1 MKMEAYLDN
10 SATTRAYPEVA
21 DIVKQVML
29 EDYGN
34 PSSMHMKGV
43 EAERYVVGAKDVI
56 ARSLK
61 CKPENI
67 LFTSGGTESDNLALI
82 GVARTMARRGR
93 HIITT
98 QIEHPAVLETCEYLS
113 KEGFEITYLPV
124 DSDGVVI
131 LTALESAIREDTI
144 LVSVMHTNNEIGSI
158 QPIEEIA
165 KIIGRVNPDTF
176 FHTDAVQGYG
186 KAQILPKKW
195 GVDLMSVSGHKL
207 HGPKGVGFLYMSDR
221 VRLSP
226 IIFGGGQQKGLRSG
240 TENVPGIAGLG
251 KAVELTM
258 GSLPEDVERLKELKA
273 YAAERL
279 SAIEGVSLNGY
290 RDGDSAPHIL
300 SISIGDVR
308 AEVML
313 HALEDKG
320 VYVSSGS
327 ACASN
332 KPAISATL
340 KAIGVDNKLLDST
353 IRISMSHFTT
363 KDEIV
368 YACDSI
374 EELIPQ
380 LRKYVRK

>member
-1 MKMEAYLDN
+1 MEAYLDN

-29 EDYGN
+29 GDYGN

-43 EAERYVVGAKDVI
+43 EAEKYIKDAKQTI
-56 ARSLK
+56 ASSLK

-82 GVARTMARRGR
+82 GTAETMKRRGK

-98 QIEHPAVLETCEYLS
+98 QIEHPAVLETCEFLS
-113 KEGFEITYLPV
+113 KEGYEITYLPV
-124 DSDGVVI
+124 DKDGVVS
-131 LTALESAIREDTI
+131 LDALKSALRPDTI
-144 LVSVMHTNNEIGSI
+144 LVSIMHVNNEIGAV
-158 QPIEEIA
+158 QPIEEIGQILSDNA
-165 KIIGRVNPDTF
+165 PDVI

-186 KAQILPKKW
+186 KIRLIPKKCH
-195 GVDLMSVSGHKL
+195 VDLLSVSGHKI

-221 VRLSP
+221 VRLRP

-240 TENVPGIAGLG
+240 TENVPGIAGLAE
-251 KAVELTM
+251 AVKITM
-258 GSLPEDVERLKELKA
+258 ANLDEDMPRLSELKRV
-273 YAAERL
+273 AAERL
-279 SAIEGVSLNGY
+279 SSIEGVSLNGY
-290 RDGDSAPHIL
+290 RDGNSAPNIL
-300 SISIGDVR
+300 SISIEDVR

-320 VYVSSGS
+320 IYVSSGS

-340 KAIGVDNKLLDST
+340 KAIGIDNKLLDST
-353 IRISMSHFTT
+353 IRISMSHYTSAE
-363 KDEIV
+363 EIE
-368 YACDSI
+368 YACECI
-374 EELIPQ
+374 EQTIPA

>member
-1 MKMEAYLDN
+1 MEAYLDN

-21 DIVKQVML
+21 YIVTHVML

-34 PSSMHMKGV
+34 PSSMHLKGV
-43 EAERYVVGAKDVI
+43 EAERYVKEAREII
-56 ARSLK
+56 AGSLK

-82 GVARTMARRGR
+82 GTAETYKRRGQ

-98 QIEHPAVLETCEYLS
+98 QIEHPAILETCEYLS
-113 KEGFEITYLPV
+113 KAGYEITYLPV
-124 DSDGVVI
+124 DTDGVV
-131 LTALESAIREDTI
+131 LLDALRSSIRPDTI
-144 LVSVMHTNNEIGSI
+144 LVSVMHTNNEIGSL
-158 QPIEEIA
+158 QPLEEIG
-165 KIIGRVNPDTF
+165 KIVHEINPDAI

-186 KAQILPKKW
+186 KAHIIPKKC
-195 GVDLMSVSGHKL
+195 GIDLMSVSGHKL

-221 VRLSP
+221 ARLRP

-240 TENVPGIAGLG
+240 TENVPGIAGLS
-251 KAVELTM
+251 KAIELTVSNM
-258 GSLPEDVERLKELKA
+258 DEDIPRLREYKS
-273 YAAERL
+273 YMAERL
-279 SAIEGVSLNGY
+279 GGLEGVKLNGY

-300 SISIGDVR
+300 SLSISDVR

-320 VYVSSGS
+320 IYVSSGS

-340 KAIGVDNKLLDST
+340 KAIGTDRKLLDST
-353 IRISMSHFTT
+353 IRISMSHFTV
-363 KDEIV
+363 KEEV
-368 YACDSI
+368 EYACDCI
-374 EELIPQ
+374 EDIIPS
-380 LRKYVRK
+380 LRRYVRK

>member
-1 MKMEAYLDN
+1 MEAYLDN

-29 EDYGN
+29 DDYGN

-43 EAERYVVGAKDVI
+43 EAEKYVKEAREII
-56 ARSLK
+56 AGSLK

-82 GVARTMARRGR
+82 GTAETYKRRGQ

-98 QIEHPAVLETCEYLS
+98 QIEHPAILETCEYLS
-113 KEGFEITYLPV
+113 KEGYEITYLPV
-124 DSDGVVI
+124 DSDGVV
-131 LTALESAIREDTI
+131 LLDALKSSIRQDTI
-144 LVSVMHTNNEIGSI
+144 LVSVMHTNNEIGSL
-158 QPIEEIA
+158 QPLEEIG
-165 KIIGRVNPDTF
+165 KIVHETNLDTI

-186 KAQILPKKW
+186 KAHIIPKKL
-195 GVDLMSVSGHKL
+195 GIDLMSVSGHKL
-207 HGPKGVGFLYMSDR
+207 HGPKGVGFLYISDR
-221 VRLSP
+221 ARLRP

-251 KAVELTM
+251 KAIELTM
-258 GSLPEDVERLKELKA
+258 SHMDEDIARLKEYKA
-273 YAAERL
+273 YMAERL
-279 SAIEGVSLNGY
+279 SGVEEVKLNGY

-300 SISIGDVR
+300 SLSISDVR

-320 VYVSSGS
+320 IYVSSGS

-340 KAIGVDNKLLDST
+340 KAIGTDRKLLDST
-353 IRISMSHFTT
+353 IRISMSHFTV
-363 KDEIV
+363 KEEIE
-368 YACDSI
+368 YACDCI
-374 EELIPQ
+374 EELIPG
-380 LRKYVRK
+380 LRRYVRK

>member
-1 MKMEAYLDN
+1 MKNEVYLDN

-43 EAERYVVGAKDVI
+43 DAEQYVKQAGQILAT
-56 ARSLK
+56 SLK

-82 GVARTMARRGR
+82 GTARAMVRRGR

-124 DSDGVVI
+124 DGNGIVD
-131 LTALESAIREDTI
+131 LDTLEKSLRPDTI
-144 LVSVMHTNNEIGSI
+144 LVSVMHVNNEIGAI
-158 QPIEEIA
+158 EPIEEIGT
-165 KIIGRVNPDTF
+165 IIRRVSPDAF
-176 FHTDAVQGYG
+176 FHVDAVQGYG
-186 KAQILPKKW
+186 KIRLIPKKCNI
-195 GVDLMSVSGHKL
+195 DLMSVSGHKF

-221 VRLSP
+221 ARLRP
-226 IIFGGGQQKGLRSG
+226 IIFGGGQQKGMRSG
-240 TENVPGIAGLG
+240 TENVPGIAGL
-251 KAVELTM
+251 ALAADLTM
-258 GSLPEDVERLKELKA
+258 SNLDEDMSRLKTLKA

-279 SAIEGVSLNGY
+279 SGIDGVTLNGFN
-290 RDGDSAPHIL
+290 DGESAPHIL
-300 SISIGDVR
+300 SISIRDVR

-340 KAIGVDNKLLDST
+340 KAIGLDRSLLDST

-363 KDEIV
+363 EEEIR
-368 YACDSI
+368 YACDCFG
-374 EELIPQ
+374 ELIPG
-380 LRKYVRK
+380 LRRYIRK

>member
-1 MKMEAYLDN
+1 MKNEVYLDN

-43 EAERYVVGAKDVI
+43 DAEQYVKQAGQILAT
-56 ARSLK
+56 SLK

-82 GVARTMARRGR
+82 GTARAMARRGR

-124 DSDGVVI
+124 DRNGIVD
-131 LTALESAIREDTI
+131 LDTLEKSLRPDTI
-144 LVSVMHTNNEIGSI
+144 LVSVMHVNNEIGAI
-158 QPIEEIA
+158 EPIEEIGT
-165 KIIGRVNPDTF
+165 IIRRVSPDAF
-176 FHTDAVQGYG
+176 FHVDAVQGYG
-186 KAQILPKKW
+186 KIRLIPKKCN
-195 GVDLMSVSGHKL
+195 VDLMSVSGHKF

-221 VRLSP
+221 ARLRP
-226 IIFGGGQQKGLRSG
+226 IIFGGGQQKGMRSG
-240 TENVPGIAGLG
+240 TENVPGIAGL
-251 KAVELTM
+251 ALAADLTM
-258 GSLPEDVERLKELKA
+258 SSLDEDVSRLKTLKA

-279 SAIEGVSLNGY
+279 SGIEGVTLNGFN
-290 RDGDSAPHIL
+290 DGDSAPHIL
-300 SISIGDVR
+300 SISIRDVR

-340 KAIGVDNKLLDST
+340 KAIGLDRSLLDST

-363 KDEIV
+363 EEEIR
-368 YACDSI
+368 YACDCFG
-374 EELIPQ
+374 ELIPG
-380 LRKYVRK
+380 LRRYIRK